1 MSETD
6 KEKAKLLN
14 LRQNV
19 SFYIHYASAAVKEDT
34 SPNTTVS
41 QLVHCTLYTVHCTLY
56 TCTAPPK
63 EKAKTFI
70 IHSSFYINDRGLP

>member
-41 QLVHCTLYTVHCTLY
+41 QLVHCTLYTVHLY
-56 TCTAPPK
+56 RTTQR
-63 EKAKTFI
+63 ESQDVYYSFFI
-70 IHSSFYINDRGLP
+70 LH